1 MTVDQ
6 RMQQLVLENTRL
18 KDENNKLRKELL
30 VEEGRD
36 NSWQQ
41 MYESSVQNWQEQKTR
56 LCEIALLRE
65 MKLREYM
72 TPEELMAWKKHNHDL
87 YIIGL

>member
-1 MTVDQ
+1 
-6 RMQQLVLENTRL
+6 MQQLVLENTRL
-18 KDENNKLRKELL
+18 KEENNKLRKSLRQ
-30 VEEGRD
+30 EEGEG
-36 NSWQQ
+36 NNWQQ
-41 MYESSVQNWQEQKTR
+41 MYESSVQFWQEQKTR